1 MAGESS
7 RMERVD
13 SVSAGRRCLG
23 QVGEPFEF
31 ILACKLPDCPAR
43 DRRSRHFVKAIASRD
58 KVTINQESAAI
69 TRHHR
74 ARPVL
79 DGLRM
84 HSKADVSSSFEEG
97 IRQIGNQ

>member
-1 MAGESS
+1 
-7 RMERVD
+7 
-13 SVSAGRRCLG
+13 
-23 QVGEPFEF
+23 
-31 ILACKLPDCPAR
+31 
-43 DRRSRHFVKAIASRD
+43 VKAIASRD